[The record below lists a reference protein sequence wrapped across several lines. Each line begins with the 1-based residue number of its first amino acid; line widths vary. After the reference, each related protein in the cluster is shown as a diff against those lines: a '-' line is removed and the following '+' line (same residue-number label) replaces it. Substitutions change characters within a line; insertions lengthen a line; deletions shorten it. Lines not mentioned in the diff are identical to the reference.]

1 MAMSETKDLP
11 NMKTVTIEVNGQ
23 QEDMIRKLVEKDP
36 HGRSL
41 EEIVRMGFLEFAKQ
55 KRAAKG

>member
-1 MAMSETKDLP
+1 MDDERKLS

-23 QEDMIRKLVEKDP
+23 QEDMIRKLAEKDP
-36 HGRSL
+36 FGRSI
-41 EEIVRMGFLEFAKQ
+41 EDIIRMGFLEFAKQ